1 MVTLSSY
8 KSAMDLRGYDINMS
22 EQLWSYEF
30 YSVGPKGR
38 IKKLVQYR
46 PFNIDGRECFN
57 LGFGDWDDETKLFD
71 DLIITDNKD
80 SLKVL
85 VTVAQTV
92 LVFTNSFP
100 NALVHVKGSTPSRTR
115 LYQIGITKN
124 WIEISQLFNVFG
136 YTDDNKWQLFLKNVN
151 YNAFMVYRKKNVY
164 L

>member
-1 MVTLSSY
+1 
-8 KSAMDLRGYDINMS
+8 MDIRGYDFKMS

-30 YSVGPKGR
+30 YSEGPKGKIR
-38 IKKLVQYR
+38 KIVQFI
-46 PFNIDGRECFN
+46 PFHMEGLNCFN
-57 LGFGDWDDETKLFD
+57 LGFGDWDDENKLFD

-92 LVFTNSFP
+92 LEFTNSFP
-100 NALVHVKGSTPSRTR
+100 DAIVHVKGSTPSRTR

-124 WIEISQLFNVFG
+124 WIEICQLFNVFG
-136 YTDDNKWQLFLKNVN
+136 YTTNNQWQLFLKNVN
-151 YNAFMVYRKKNVY
+151 YDAFMVYRKKNVY

>member
-1 MVTLSSY
+1 
-8 KSAMDLRGYDINMS
+8 MDARGYDFKMS

-30 YSVGPKGR
+30 YSEGPKGR
-38 IKKLVQYR
+38 IKKVIQFI
-46 PFNIDGRECFN
+46 PFNMDGLTCIN
-57 LGFGDWDDETKLFD
+57 LGFGDWDNENKLFD
-71 DLIITDNKD
+71 DSIITDNKD

-92 LVFTNSFP
+92 LEFTNSFP
-100 NALVHVKGSTPSRTR
+100 DAIVHVKGSTPSRTS

-124 WIEISQLFNVFG
+124 WLEISRLFNVYG
-136 YTDDNKWQLFLKNVN
+136 YTTNNQWQLFLKNVN